1 MYNLIYIYINH
12 PHQTGKLCGHH
23 SKTHGRIF
31 SPIWST
37 SKCALGE
44 LGAVTC
50 GCWDENFDK
59 RRTPSTLRLQRRPW
73 LWAEGIDVDGIPHW
87 PLRTAWCEW
96 DVPLSQSSNILVLH
110 QTPSA
115 YSIGIVNGAGD
126 LLQRSPNT
134 MEPNLNRVH
143 CALYNSYPG
152 TQCAMCH
159 QGTRTLSQSVTGHG
173 VTCQKHCETTGF
185 PWPLWWPGHHK
196 KPLTWYTAAGVA
208 APHRHDPLDAS
219 WKRSQMAP

>member
-1 MYNLIYIYINH
+1 MYSLIIYIYIIH
-12 PHQTGKLCGHH
+12 PHQTGNLCGHH

-59 RRTPSTLRLQRRPW
+59 RHTPSTLRLQRRPW
-73 LWAEGIDVDGIPHW
+73 LWAEGIDVDGSPHW

-115 YSIGIVNGAGD
+115 YSIGIVNGDVTSYRG
-126 LLQRSPNT
+126 LLTPWNQT
-134 MEPNLNRVH
+134 KTGYIVH
-143 CALYNSYPG
+143 CTTHTLVHNVPCVTWMS
-152 TQCAMCH
+152 
-159 QGTRTLSQSVTGHG
+159 QGHSPRV
-173 VTCQKHCETTGF
+173 
-185 PWPLWWPGHHK
+185 
-196 KPLTWYTAAGVA
+196 
-208 APHRHDPLDAS
+208 
-219 WKRSQMAP
+219 